1 MVMFGQQWKRCHSR
15 RCRLL
20 PSDQDLVSECRGF
33 TSLLFIYLWSIG
45 IASLVRNRLMETA
58 KSQISEDAASSLAL
72 LDLDGCDRP
81 LKGRPFCPGISVM

>member
-58 KSQISEDAASSLAL
+58 KSEWSLFIRTFLRGCPFDFFSSINEN
-72 LDLDGCDRP
+72 P
-81 LKGRPFCPGISVM
+81 VFTS